1 MTQPA
6 LVPGLNRR
14 VRNAIYDHI
23 FENDDHEVG
32 GILVGHRGTSGLPV
46 ITAAIPALE
55 ADGQRASVTFT
66 HEAWAEIHAKLDRD
80 YPEQQIVGWYHSHP
94 GFGIFL
100 SEHDRFIHANFF
112 SDPHQVAYVVDPHA
126 GTEGVFTWQN
136 KELRLLEERSTDRP
150 GTGLGGSRGIARTR
164 KGRGRI
170 KVRFPWQYG
179 ALALLI
185 LVAAAVIVVIGA
197 GSHSPRA
204 LPRGA
209 STTKLRVSA
218 TTPDATRSSPAT
230 GASARGTG
238 PTQAGSTT
246 PAVGAAGGSSA
257 RSGGASSETGQPGAI
272 GTAGST
278 GSTPSG

>member
-55 ADGQRASVTFT
+55 ADGQRASV
-66 HEAWAEIHAKLDRD
+66 
-80 YPEQQIVGWYHSHP
+80 
-94 GFGIFL
+94 
-100 SEHDRFIHANFF
+100 
-112 SDPHQVAYVVDPHA
+112 HA